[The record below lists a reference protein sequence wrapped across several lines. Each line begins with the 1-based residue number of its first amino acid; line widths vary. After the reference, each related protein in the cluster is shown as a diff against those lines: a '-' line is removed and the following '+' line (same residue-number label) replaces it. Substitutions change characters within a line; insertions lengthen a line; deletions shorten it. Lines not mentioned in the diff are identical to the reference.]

1 MAQCNATVSTRHV
14 VICDDFIRT
23 GFDVSSYTGP
33 TVFFIIYRP
42 SCDKLARGYPL
53 DCALFSG
60 YSINTHKTCVDYVNK
75 HQSGD
80 GIERKITHCTY
91 DAFLNQAN
99 LTLNIR
105 YMFPGRIYVNFNDF
119 QFFSY
124 LIKLH
129 VHEGK
134 VYCKTSA
141 LVCINYPC
149 YRISKLLGGAT
160 GYIFGGN
167 NFDLS

>member
-80 GIERKITHCTY
+80 GIERKITCCTS
-91 DAFLNQAN
+91 DAFLNQTN
-99 LTLNIR
+99 LTLDIR
-105 YMFPGRIYVNFNDF
+105 FMLPGRSCVNFNDC
-119 QFFSY
+119 QFVLY
-124 LIKLH
+124 LLKFH
-129 VHEGK
+129 VHEEK
-134 VYCKTSA
+134 VYYKTSA
-141 LVCINYPC
+141 RVCINC
-149 YRISKLLGGAT
+149 
-160 GYIFGGN
+160 
-167 NFDLS
+167 LS